1 MKKAREKLL
10 RLLIRNFGTERLE
23 SGLTKP
29 GEKRDAALVL
39 HGFLHGV
46 QAREEIK
53 EQEAQ
58 SA

>member
-1 MKKAREKLL
+1 MIHITEKTELAQ
-10 RLLIRNFGTERLE
+10 RLKELQ
-23 SGLTKP
+23 P
-29 GEKRDAALVL
+29 GEKRDAELVL
-39 HGFLHGV
+39 TGFLHGV